1 MMKCVTSNYI
11 GEIQS
16 TTDLRP
22 PNKLVLLLFSLAWL
36 AIHLLN
42 DTLHVALSDLP
53 FLFEC
58 VPRVI
63 SLETVN
69 EGLFLV
75 FNGNHQLLRGVFKL
89 AVSDGLGP
97 DVLHDLIL
105 VVIQSLSIIYGQ
117 DVHEG
122 FRLGWIR
129 ESLLTAKFRWLDDL
143 FLFLWLV
150 WRGRTRLL
158 NALFLLKK
166 SRKMLGRI
174 TRFIFVVLRLTSATC
189 KREFLA
195 FIEVQLVL
203 NVVFL
208 LQQLRFRIITN

>member
-1 MMKCVTSNYI
+1 MMKCVTSDYVS
-11 GEIQS
+11 EIQS
-16 TTDLRP
+16 ATDLRP
-22 PNKLVLLLFSLAWL
+22 PNQLVLLLFLLTWL

-42 DTLHVALSDLP
+42 HTLHVAFSDLP
-53 FLFEC
+53 FLLES

-75 FNGNHQLLRGVFKL
+75 LNGNQQLLRGVFEL

-105 VVIQSLSIIYGQ
+105 VVVQSLSIIYGKG
-117 DVHEG
+117 VHEG
-122 FRLGWIR
+122 FRLGWKR
-129 ESLLTAKFRWLDDL
+129 ESLLTAKFRGHNDWLL
-143 FLFLWLV
+143 ILWLV
-150 WRGRTRLL
+150 WRGWTWLL

-174 TRFIFVVLRLTSATC
+174 PRFIFVVKRLTSATC
-189 KREFLA
+189 QR
-195 FIEVQLVL
+195 
-203 NVVFL
+203 
-208 LQQLRFRIITN
+208 